1 MLYGLAD
8 TYILMA
14 ALQVIVFINIRN
26 HMQVTNRGVVFVELS
41 IGYGM
46 LNFFSLHNTLFC

>member
-1 MLYGLAD
+1 MHIKQYLIVSLFVICVVSLAD

-26 HMQVTNRGVVFVELS
+26 HMQVTNRGVIFVELS
-41 IGYGM
+41 IG
-46 LNFFSLHNTLFC
+46 